1 MRTAVVRV
9 DVDPAGELTPAR
21 LADGVAAL
29 RTLADDGG
37 VTMVDNNLAQMPRGR
52 REAELLIGD
61 TAAAD
66 RQELERVGVTLCAKA
81 FGTEPVLG
89 VVTYVSRGTDEDAHG
104 VLAGFGLRGE
114 IARTAGDDG
123 YDILT
128 VTLSKADMARIP
140 ESRVHTALEA
150 STNCEIRILLV

>member
-9 DVDPAGELTPAR
+9 DVDPSGALTPAQ
-21 LADGVAAL
+21 LTEGAAAL
-29 RTLADDGG
+29 RALADDAG
-37 VTMVDNNLAQMPRGR
+37 VAVVDNNLAAMPPGR
-52 REAELLIGD
+52 REAELLIGN
-61 TAAAD
+61 TAAVD
-66 RQELERVGVTLCAKA
+66 PDELKRIGIALCAKA
-81 FGTEPVLG
+81 FGTEPVIG

-104 VLAGFGLRGE
+104 VLAGFGLHGE

-123 YDILT
+123 YDILH

-150 STNCEIRILLV
+150 STNCEVVIRMI

>member
-9 DVDPAGELTPAR
+9 DVDPSGELSPAQ
-21 LADGVAAL
+21 LAEGVAAL
-29 RTLADDGG
+29 RTLADDSG
-37 VTMVDNNLAQMPRGR
+37 VIVVDNNLAAMPRGR
-52 REAELLIGD
+52 REAELLISN

-66 RQELERVGVTLCAKA
+66 PGELNRIGVSLCAKA
-81 FGTEPVLG
+81 FGTEPTIG

-104 VLAGFGLRGE
+104 VLAGFGLRGD

-123 YDILT
+123 YDILH

-150 STNCEIRILLV
+150 STNSEVHIHLV

>member
-9 DVDPAGELTPAR
+9 DVDPAGELTPAE
-21 LADGVAAL
+21 LTAGVAAL
-29 RTLADDGG
+29 RALADDSG
-37 VTMVDNNLAQMPRGR
+37 VTVLDNNLAAMPRGR
-52 REAELLIGD
+52 RVAELLISN
-61 TAAAD
+61 TAVD
-66 RQELERVGVTLCAKA
+66 DLTRIGVALCAKA
-81 FGTEPVLG
+81 FGTAPVIG

-104 VLAGFGLRGE
+104 VLAGFGLHGE

-123 YDILT
+123 YDILD

-150 STNCEIRILLV
+150 STNCEIRIRLV